1 MSEGQKV
8 DGGGFAFPS
17 DSVNKQYPASR
28 TEYEDGI
35 VIETEE
41 IRIQGKIVDE
51 HHPEE
56 GDEVPENISDEEW
69 ERFQES
75 QRREFRMGKA
85 EHDRERSKDG
95 E

>member
-1 MSEGQKV
+1 MNTVQPISTAPKDGVFV
-8 DGGGFAFPS
+8 DA
-17 DSVNKQYPASR
+17 
-28 TEYEDGI
+28 E
-35 VIETEE
+35 VIDEQDVETAA
-41 IRIQGKIVDE
+41 
-51 HHPEE
+51 
-56 GDEVPENISDEEW
+56 DEVPEHITDEEW